1 MREIVNFN
9 RKWAFAKGVTEAPAE
24 LPKLWDF
31 VNLPHTWNGIDGQDG
46 GGDYYR
52 GPACYAKAFQKTDL
66 PQAESYYLEI
76 NGANSS
82 ADVYLN
88 GKHLRHHDGGYST
101 WRVDVTEALDQENL
115 LAIVVGL
122 EFVRML
128 IDTTPTN
135 ILEVLTVAITRH
147 VVLSHDDP
155 WSNVACIACI
165 AGLFAIR
172 RYLVRRSE
180 LNEEMV
186 EVKNL

>member
-1 MREIVNFN
+1 MSSNKIPYSDNPKIQEKIDKAVHRDSVMDHVLRWVLHYIERFIAIITILALLGALGLELAHMVTS
-9 RKWAFAKGVTEAPAE
+9 GV
-24 LPKLWDF
+24 
-31 VNLPHTWNGIDGQDG
+31 
-46 GGDYYR
+46 
-52 GPACYAKAFQKTDL
+52 
-66 PQAESYYLEI
+66 SYLSNVET
-76 NGANSS
+76 
-82 ADVYLN
+82 L
-88 GKHLRHHDGGYST
+88 LHHILT
-101 WRVDVTEALDQENL
+101 
-115 LAIVVGL
+115 IVVGL

-186 EVKNL
+186 EVKD